1 MASPDML
8 FLSMVHPTSPPFSLA
23 IKIDR
28 VYFVEHV
35 EFLGEGLPSVKTM
48 SSIDVVVYDE
58 KVSILYLTLVLHL
71 IKFLLN
77 FS

>member
-8 FLSMVHPTSPPFSLA
+8 FLSMVHPAFPPFLVA

-28 VYFVEHV
+28 VYSVKHV
-35 EFLGEGLPSVKTM
+35 EILGEGLPSVKTL

-58 KVSILYLTLVLHL
+58 KVIILCLALVFHL
-71 IKFLLN
+71 IN
-77 FS
+77 FY